1 MDIATL
7 IGLLGA
13 FVTILAAILIGPNPL
28 MFIDITSILIVCGG
42 TAFVVAS
49 KFSLKQLPNAVKVA
63 FKAFSS
69 KVDKPE
75 DLIDQVY
82 ELAKAAKES
91 GILALESF
99 EIANEFLERGIM
111 MLVDGYD
118 PAVIRDILTKER
130 DLTVDR
136 HEQGRK
142 IFEAATD
149 VAPAMGMIGT
159 LIGLV
164 QMLSNMKD
172 PKSIGPAMAVAL
184 LTTLYGAVIANVITA
199 PIADKLALRSEEE
212 EKNYNLCID
221 SIMGISSGLNAK
233 IIKDSLREYLP
244 AHLKRQSED
253 PSKAA

>member
-1 MDIATL
+1 VDIATL

-13 FVTILAAILIGPNPL
+13 VGVIIAAILIGPNPM
-28 MFIDITSILIVCGG
+28 MFVDVTSILIVFGG
-42 TAFVVAS
+42 TTFVVAM
-49 KFSLKQLPNAVKVA
+49 KFSIKQLPNAIKVA
-63 FKAFSS
+63 IKAFSS
-69 KVDKPE
+69 RTDRPE

-82 ELAKAAKES
+82 ELAKAAKKS

-99 EIANEFLERGIM
+99 EIQNGFLERGIM

-118 PAVIRDILTKER
+118 PEVIREILTKER
-130 DLTVDR
+130 DLTITR
-136 HEQGRK
+136 HQQGRK

-184 LTTLYGAVIANVITA
+184 LTTLYGAVIANVFAA

-221 SIMGISSGLNAK
+221 AIMGISSGLNAK

-253 PSKAA
+253 ISKAA

>member
-7 IGLLGA
+7 IGLIGS
-13 FVTILAAILIGPNPL
+13 LAIITSAILLGPNPM
-28 MFIDITSILIVCGG
+28 MFINLPSILIVIGG
-42 TAFVVAS
+42 SFFVVAM
-49 KFSLKQLPNAVKVA
+49 KFSIKHLPNAMKVA
-63 FKAFSS
+63 VKAFSS
-69 KVDKPE
+69 KVDRPE

-82 ELAKAAKES
+82 ELAKAAKKS

-99 EIANEFLERGIM
+99 DIQNGFLERGIM

-118 PAVIRDILTKER
+118 PLVIRDILTKER
-130 DLTVDR
+130 DLTLTR

-142 IFEAATD
+142 IFEALTD

-184 LTTLYGAVIANVITA
+184 LTTLYGALIANVIA
-199 PIADKLALRSEEE
+199 SPIADKLALRSGEEE
-212 EKNYNLCID
+212 RNYDLCID
-221 SIMGISSGLNAK
+221 AIMGISSGLNAK

-244 AHLKRQSED
+244 AHLKRQPED
-253 PSKAA
+253 ITKAA

>member
-13 FVTILAAILIGPNPL
+13 ITVIAAAILIGPNPG
-28 MFIDITSILIVCGG
+28 MFVDITSILIVIGG
-42 TAFVVAS
+42 SLFVVAM
-49 KFSLKQLPNAVKVA
+49 KFSMKQLPNAVKVA

-69 KVDKPE
+69 KTDAPE

-82 ELAKAAKES
+82 ELANASKKS

-99 EIANEFLERGIM
+99 DIKNEFLGRGIM

-118 PAVIRDILTKER
+118 PQVVREILTKER
-130 DLTVDR
+130 DLTITR

-142 IFEAATD
+142 IFEASVD

-164 QMLSNMKD
+164 QMLSNMSD

-184 LTTLYGAVIANVITA
+184 LTTLYGALIANVFCG

-221 SIMGISSGLNAK
+221 AIMGISSGLNAK

-244 AHLKRQSED
+244 AHLKRQTED
-253 PSKAA
+253 INKAA

>member
-7 IGLLGA
+7 IGLVGA
-13 FVTILAAILIGPNPL
+13 FAIILVAIIIGPKPE
-28 MFIDITSILIVCGG
+28 MFIDITSILIVIVGSF
-42 TAFVVAS
+42 FVVAM
-49 KFSLKQLPNAVKVA
+49 KFSIKQLPNAIKVA
-63 FKAFSS
+63 IKAFSS
-69 KVDKPE
+69 KTDRPE

-82 ELAKAAKES
+82 ELAKAAKKS

-99 EIANEFLERGIM
+99 DIANDFLERGIM

-118 PAVIRDILTKER
+118 PVVIRDILTKER
-130 DLTVDR
+130 DLTVTR
-136 HEQGRK
+136 HLQGRK
-142 IFEAATD
+142 IFEAVAD

-164 QMLSNMKD
+164 QMLSNMSD
-172 PKSIGPAMAVAL
+172 PKQIGPAMAVAL
-184 LTTLYGAVIANVITA
+184 LTTLYGAVIANVIA
-199 PIADKLALRSEEE
+199 QPIADKLSLRSEEE

-221 SIMGISSGLNAK
+221 AIMGISSGLNAK

-253 PSKAA
+253 ISKAA

>member
-7 IGLLGA
+7 IGLVGGMGVII
-13 FVTILAAILIGPNPL
+13 VTIMMGNKPI
-28 MFIDITSILIVCGG
+28 MFVNIPSLIVVIGG
-42 TAFVVAS
+42 TLFVVAM
-49 KFSLKQLPNAVKVA
+49 KFSIKHLPNALKVA

-69 KVDKPE
+69 KTDRPE

-82 ELAKAAKES
+82 ELAKASKKS

-118 PAVIRDILTKER
+118 PEVIRDILTKER
-130 DLTVDR
+130 DLTITR
-136 HEQGRK
+136 HETGRK
-142 IFEAATD
+142 IFEAMAD

-164 QMLSNMKD
+164 DMLSNMKD
-172 PKSIGPAMAVAL
+172 PKAIGPAMAVAL
-184 LTTLYGAVIANVITA
+184 LTTLYGAVIANVIA
-199 PIADKLALRSEEE
+199 QPIADKLSLRSEEE

-221 SIMGISSGLNAK
+221 AIMGISSGLNAK

-244 AHLKRQSED
+244 SHLKRQSED
-253 PSKAA
+253 ITKAA

>member
-7 IGLLGA
+7 IGLFGA
-13 FVTILAAILIGPNPL
+13 VVIILATIMMGNKPA
-28 MFIDITSILIVCGG
+28 MFFNVPSILVVVGG
-42 TAFVVAS
+42 SLFVVAV
-49 KFSLKQLPNAVKVA
+49 KFSLKQLLNTLKVTI
-63 FKAFSS
+63 KAFSS

-82 ELAKAAKES
+82 ELAKASKKS

-99 EIANEFLERGIM
+99 DISNGFLERGIM

-118 PAVIRDILTKER
+118 PDVIREILTKDKE
-130 DLTVDR
+130 LTIDR
-136 HEQGRK
+136 HQKGRK
-142 IFEAATD
+142 VFEAFAD

-164 QMLSNMKD
+164 DMLSNMKD

-184 LTTLYGAVIANVITA
+184 LTTLYGAVIANVIA
-199 PIADKLALRSEEE
+199 QPIADKLALRSEEE

-221 SIMGISSGLNAK
+221 AVMGISSGLNAK

-244 AHLKRQSED
+244 AHLKRDSED
-253 PSKAA
+253 ITKAA

>member
-7 IGLLGA
+7 VGLIGA
-13 FVTILAAILIGPNPL
+13 FTVVLAAILLGPKPG
-28 MFIDITSILIVCGG
+28 MFIDVGSVMIVVIGSF
-42 TAFVVAS
+42 FVVAM
-49 KFSLKQLPNAVKVA
+49 KFSIKQLPNAIKVA
-63 FKAFSS
+63 LKAFTS
-69 KVDKPE
+69 KVDPPE

-82 ELAKAAKES
+82 ELAKAAKKS

-99 EIANEFLERGIM
+99 DIQNSFLERGIM

-118 PAVIRDILTKER
+118 PQVIRSILVKER
-130 DLTVDR
+130 DLTITR

-142 IFEAATD
+142 IFEALTE

-159 LIGLV
+159 LVGLV
-164 QMLSNMKD
+164 QMLSNMDD

-184 LTTLYGAVIANVITA
+184 LTTLYGAVIANMVSS
-199 PIADKLALRSEEE
+199 PIADKLSLRSGEE

-221 SIMGISSGLNAK
+221 AIMGIASGLNAK

-253 PSKAA
+253 VTKAA